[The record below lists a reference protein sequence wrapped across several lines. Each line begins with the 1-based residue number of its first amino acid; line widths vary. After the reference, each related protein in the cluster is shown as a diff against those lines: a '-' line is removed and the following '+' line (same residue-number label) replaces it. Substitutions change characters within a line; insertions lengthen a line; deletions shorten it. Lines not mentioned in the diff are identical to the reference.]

1 VVSGGV
7 IAFTDDGDW
16 IRFKGVEFRADWNK
30 IWLTYAKGNTA
41 PGSVSVHLDSLD
53 NPAVVTVDLPPTAGW
68 GSSAMVEAELASIV
82 GTHDVYFRFNGGP
95 GVGNLASV
103 RFGKPIPQSDANL
116 LTDGGFEGGITGWNN
131 WGNGTLS
138 ASTLRARTGAQSLQS
153 TGRAH
158 TGGFAA
164 YGLTALVQR
173 NTTYAVSAWL
183 LHTGAASTTG
193 RLAAKIE
200 CTAATA
206 PPGHNT
212 FPWLQNNGAVAPET
226 WTQLSGNLVIP
237 DCELVD
243 VAIYFEGSDVGVDV
257 YIDDVRVVPPNNNLV
272 NDGGFE
278 SGIAGWS
285 SWNGSTLSA
294 STAQHRTG
302 LQSLRAT
309 NRPDANQFAVYNL
322 TSRVQAGNTYAVSA
336 WVLHTG
342 AANDTVRLVG
352 KVGCSIGDTYPW
364 LENDTAVVP
373 GTWTQLSGNLQI
385 PAACTV
391 TDVVIF
397 FEGTSP
403 GSDVFVDDVS
413 VTAS

>member
-1 VVSGGV
+1 
-7 IAFTDDGDW
+7 
-16 IRFKGVEFRADWNK
+16 
-30 IWLTYAKGNTA
+30 
-41 PGSVSVHLDSLD
+41 VHLDSLD

-68 GSSAMVEAELASIV
+68 GSSAMVEAALSSIS
-82 GTHDVYFRFNGGP
+82 GTHDVYFQFNGGP

-116 LTDGGFEGGITGWNN
+116 LTDGGFEGGIAGWNN

-138 ASTLRARTGAQSLQS
+138 ASTVRARTGAQSLQS

-164 YGLTALVQR
+164 YGLTGLVQR

-212 FPWLQNNGAVAPET
+212 FPWLQNDGAVAPET

-237 DCELVD
+237 DCDLVD

-257 YIDDVRVVPPNNNLV
+257 YIDDARVVPPDNNLV
-272 NDGGFE
+272 TDGGFE

-309 NRPDANQFAVYNL
+309 SRPDANQFAVYNL
-322 TSRVQAGNTYAVSA
+322 TSRVQAGGTYAVSA

-352 KVGCSIGDTYPW
+352 KVGCSSGDTYPW

-413 VTAS
+413 ASAS